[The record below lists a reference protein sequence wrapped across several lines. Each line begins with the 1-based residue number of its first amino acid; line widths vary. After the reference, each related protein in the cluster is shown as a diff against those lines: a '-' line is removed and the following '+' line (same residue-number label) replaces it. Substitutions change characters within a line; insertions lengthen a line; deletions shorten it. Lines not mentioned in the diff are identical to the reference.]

1 VISTSQILDSQGGR
15 IVLGELTLDV
25 WENCLASSATIIVR
39 RYDTIKHTGAI
50 GPVFEIELP
59 TADTFI
65 NDAQLSIATSA
76 DVLAC
81 DSCTIGFLVP
91 SLTPQQWVPDSP
103 ASPPKCLLP
112 GVVCGPLQIQSFSK
126 PKADSTFNTTIVQF
140 AIVKQCGSNSDC
152 SLNQACSSRAC
163 QQCPTSA
170 LCNL

>member
-1 VISTSQILDSQGGR
+1 VLVTSKTLDARGGQ

-59 TADTFI
+59 SANTFI
-65 NDAQLSIATSA
+65 NDPQLSITPSA
-76 DVLAC
+76 DALAC

-103 ASPPKCLLP
+103 ATPPACLP
-112 GVVCGPLQIQSFSK
+112 GVVCGPLQIQSYAK
-126 PKADSTFNTTIVQF
+126 DSAYATTIVQF

-152 SLNQACSSRAC
+152 LSKQACNSRAC
-163 QQCPTSA
+163 QQCPTSG
-170 LCNL
+170 LCNP